1 MSKTF
6 DPIFDS
12 VNELPPLTLIGASA
26 GTGKTWTVTHIAARW
41 LIEAEG
47 RSPASVLMVT
57 FARDVAGELKGRL
70 RERLEEMKK
79 ELDDKSSSEPWA
91 LQLRQF
97 ADEIGFDV
105 VRKRLNRILNDIDN
119 LNARTIHSFATA
131 ISRTG
136 ETFVSDSKMLRS
148 RAVNEAI
155 VSAGYTEHDSLVAL
169 LEGIDVDGDPV
180 TRLAEMIDEALSVV
194 LPLGGFG
201 PHSLA
206 GFLQASKVE
215 DLDSTANIFRN
226 LLTDAARREEAMRE
240 LSSSQTYD
248 AVIGELVSEIN
259 RDSSAVRERIGA
271 QFELV
276 IIDEFQDTDS
286 AQWRIFSRLFIDT
299 DKPVPVLV
307 VGDAKQAIYGFRGGD
322 VTIMQALKKE
332 VSSKPGY
339 AYSTLPVNHRS
350 HSGLLEQINSFYIP
364 EESPH
369 VFLSGD
375 ADSMISYETML
386 SSKRLEDGLGLFQIR
401 DIRNVENK
409 IGNEEPVYL
418 DLISEIQR
426 LTTASSLCDPREL
439 PDGDVARRWNYSDIV
454 ILCRGGVFIK
464 MLQRELSYF
473 GIPYVTPKSISVF
486 SSIAAQE
493 VRTLFWAL
501 SNPSDQRRWRTLLA
515 TWFSW
520 MADSELTAVGLAA
533 LLESHGVSSVQ
544 REVTSGWFLK
554 GQLQHRKSQRDITDI
569 EHIFTVIASEFPNGA
584 TAPEILSWLENAIA
598 NANNSDD
605 GIDGQRRIES
615 DENAVRLMTI
625 HASKGLQFPVVL
637 VADIETVVQ
646 DPLVLS
652 QNTKTGKLVDLDS
665 VKLSAAER
673 KDAIRQQVLEESDR
687 LIYVALTR
695 ATNVLTCWVGYK
707 DLEKSTPAWNA
718 LVSPWL
724 SPLGAESAPRES
736 KTAEPL
742 VIQVEQQHFDSNRP
756 KKVSRSNQL
765 VGVNIKPIRRSSFEP
780 NHRWSYSS
788 LQVHGTSQSYSTDYT
803 DSRTGAES
811 LSSDSQ
817 ETAKG
822 RRGYSTFSNLRGN
835 NLGDAV
841 HGVFENVVGKIPAEH
856 DDLIQRVI
864 EREFRAKGLEAPEAM
879 LPVFKRLLTTG
890 LGSAWNGATLD
901 DYSRAAVAVSPE
913 MRFTMPLTPASED
926 SRDDLL
932 IKMCQLVVECDADGP
947 FVEHFRRL
955 AESKSPGRLL
965 QGFLTGSIDLVAPVL
980 NHEKRFILLDYKSN
994 SLTVTRDF
1002 SAASLSIE
1010 MAASGYPLQAL
1021 IYSVALHRHL
1031 CVWQMGYEPSSHLGG
1046 ATYYYVRGAGLPDA
1060 QPGEGVFHWNIPS
1073 ELTLKT
1079 SELLRG
1085 PKS

>member
-1 MSKTF
+1 
-6 DPIFDS
+6 
-12 VNELPPLTLIGASA
+12 
-26 GTGKTWTVTHIAARW
+26 
-41 LIEAEG
+41 
-47 RSPASVLMVT
+47 
-57 FARDVAGELKGRL
+57 
-70 RERLEEMKK
+70 
-79 ELDDKSSSEPWA
+79 
-91 LQLRQF
+91 
-97 ADEIGFDV
+97 
-105 VRKRLNRILNDIDN
+105 
-119 LNARTIHSFATA
+119 
-131 ISRTG
+131 
-136 ETFVSDSKMLRS
+136 
-148 RAVNEAI
+148 
-155 VSAGYTEHDSLVAL
+155 
-169 LEGIDVDGDPV
+169 
-180 TRLAEMIDEALSVV
+180 
-194 LPLGGFG
+194 
-201 PHSLA
+201 
-206 GFLQASKVE
+206 
-215 DLDSTANIFRN
+215 
-226 LLTDAARREEAMRE
+226 
-240 LSSSQTYD
+240 
-248 AVIGELVSEIN
+248 
-259 RDSSAVRERIGA
+259 
-271 QFELV
+271 
-276 IIDEFQDTDS
+276 
-286 AQWRIFSRLFIDT
+286 
-299 DKPVPVLV
+299 
-307 VGDAKQAIYGFRGGD
+307 
-322 VTIMQALKKE
+322 

-554 GQLQHRKSQRDITDI
+554 EQLQHRKSQRDITDI

-584 TAPEILSWLENAIA
+584 TAPEILSWFENAIA

-718 LVSPWL
+718 LVSTWL

-1046 ATYYYVRGAGLPDA
+1046 ATYYYVRGAGLTDA